1 MGKTVFSD
9 GDPGTGT
16 LGTIVTAAFLNALN
30 NQRHTGRDVDGEGA
44 LDYAVA
50 TGSANAYAIEL
61 TPTLDEYIEGMPIVF
76 QANHDNTGA
85 ATLVVGELGAVAMK
99 LPDGSDLPADFIKSG
114 ALIVAYYDGTY
125 FQVIGGGNVQGTPYG
140 AEMFWPTETPPDGW
154 LEEDGSSLA
163 RAAYPELFAVIG
175 TLYGA
180 ADGDHFNL
188 PDARGSFPRV
198 WDHGA
203 AIDPDAAARTAP
215 TATGA
220 TISAG
225 DHVGTEQDDEIKEHT
240 HSDTYVSCY
249 ATYKPYSGNET
260 GGQYA
265 GVETMLTGATGGNE
279 TRPVNTARMMIMR
292 AY

>member
-16 LGTIVTAAFLNALN
+16 LGTIVAAEFLNTLN

-61 TPTLDEYIEGMPIVF
+61 TPTLDEYIEGMPLVF

-85 ATLVVGELGAVAMK
+85 ATLDVDELGAVALK
-99 LPDGSDLPADFIKSG
+99 LPDGSDLPAYFIKSG
-114 ALIVAYYDGTY
+114 AMIIVNYDGTY
-125 FQVIGGGNVQGTPYG
+125 FQVIGGGNYQPTPFG
-140 AEMFWPTETPPDGW
+140 AEMLWPTETVPDGW

-163 RAAYPELFAVIG
+163 RAAYPELFSVIG

-188 PDARGSFPRV
+188 PDARGNFPRV

-203 AIDPDAAARTAP
+203 GIDPDAASRAAP

-225 DHVGTEQDDEIKEHT
+225 DHVGTGQADEFGSHN
-240 HSDTYVSCY
+240 HNSNLQGNNVSDT
-249 ATYKPYSGNET
+249 ATYPSHGNT
-260 GGQYA
+260 ALNTLVLGTTY
-265 GVETMLTGATGGNE
+265 VGGNE
-279 TRPVNTARMMIMR
+279 TRPINTARMMIMR

>member
-1 MGKTVFSD
+1 MKTVFSD

-30 NQRHTGRDVDGEGA
+30 NHRHTGRDVDGEGA
-44 LDYAVA
+44 LNYAVA
-50 TGSANAYAIEL
+50 TGSANAYAIDL

-85 ATLVVGELGAVAMK
+85 ATLDVDELGAVALK
-99 LPDGSDLPADFIKSG
+99 LPDGSDLPAYFIKSG
-114 ALIVAYYDGTY
+114 ALIVVHYDGTY
-125 FQVIGGGNVQGTPYG
+125 FQVIGGGNYQLATPFG
-140 AEMFWPTETPPDGW
+140 AEMLWPTETPPDGW

-175 TLYGA
+175 TLYGT

-188 PDARGSFPRV
+188 PDARGNFPRI

-203 AIDPDAAARTAP
+203 SIDPDAASRTAP
-215 TATGA
+215 TTTGA

-225 DHVGTEQDDEIKEHT
+225 DHVGTEQADELETHT
-240 HSDTYVSCY
+240 HVHDYIT
-249 ATYKPYSGNET
+249 
-260 GGQYA
+260 
-265 GVETMLTGATGGNE
+265 TGAAYKEIGTGSTYGGHTKNTASTGGNE
-279 TRPVNTARMMIMR
+279 TRPINTARMMIIR